1 VVSSIVVVA
10 GAIPGCVVY
19 GLRVKLQLSILRELL
34 VSFLFAVGG
43 MFVLALPA
51 VAVAAVSKLQGVPT
65 RDVLRFMPILLAGLA
80 PYVLPLGFLLA
91 VVVTYGRLAAD
102 NEWTAIRM
110 AGWNPARMFLPG
122 IVLAAALGYFNHYL
136 AADFLPQVRRFQ
148 TQHVKT
154 AFRDALT
161 EIAPGTTELS
171 FGKFFLSAE
180 RREGDD
186 FLDAFIYIP
195 ARKGREPQRL
205 LAERVHFRFE
215 GNLMFVQLKR
225 ARIVVGNAD
234 FQNENPVFR
243 LDLDELV
250 QDKQENFDRLR
261 YRSSDDIH
269 AELARGVP
277 DRKRRHEL
285 RYEVQSR
292 WAIAST
298 YLMFLFLG
306 GATGLLLRKGTQL
319 GALGISVGYALLYYV
334 LSMRLGKE
342 LTYSS
347 VIPPELGAWAVVAG
361 GLLLGVLL
369 MRKALSQ

>member
-1 VVSSIVVVA
+1 M
-10 GAIPGCVVY
+10 
-19 GLRVKLQLSILRELL
+19 KLQLSILRELL

-65 RDVLRFMPILLAGLA
+65 SDVLQFMPIIMAGLA

-122 IVLAAALGYFNHYL
+122 IVLAVGLGLFNHWL
-136 AADFLPQVRRFQ
+136 AAEFLPQVRRIQ
-148 TQHVKT
+148 TQHIKDSL
-154 AFRDALT
+154 RHALT
-161 EIAPGTTELS
+161 QIAPGTTELS

-195 ARKGREPQRL
+195 GRKGKEPQRL
-205 LAERVHFRFE
+205 LAERVHFQFQDS
-215 GNLMFVQLKR
+215 LMFVQLKR

-243 LDLDELV
+243 IDLDDLV
-250 QDKQENFDRLR
+250 QEKNENYDRLR
-261 YRSSDDIH
+261 YRSSQDILT
-269 AELARGVP
+269 ELAGGVK
-277 DRKRRHEL
+277 DSKRRAEL
-285 RYEVQSR
+285 RYEVQAR

-319 GALGISVGYALLYYV
+319 GALGISVGYALVYYI

-342 LTYSS
+342 LTFSS
-347 VIPPELGAWAVVAG
+347 VIPPEIGAWTVVG
-361 GLLLGVLL
+361 GGLIVGLLLL
-369 MRKALSQ
+369 RKALSQ